1 MRVGRDAM
9 SHERAAIL
17 EDAVEGVDSDDKAE
31 YEVCNE
37 GQKVD
42 LDEKE
47 LASGGADQ
55 TAG

>member
-1 MRVGRDAM
+1 M